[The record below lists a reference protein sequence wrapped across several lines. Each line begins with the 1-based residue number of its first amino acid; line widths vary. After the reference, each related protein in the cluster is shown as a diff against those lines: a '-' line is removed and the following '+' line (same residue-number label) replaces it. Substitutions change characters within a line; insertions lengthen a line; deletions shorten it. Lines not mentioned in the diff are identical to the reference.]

1 MARPCDDRS
10 QEVCRPCYQITKQ
23 SFQQLHVLV
32 MIEGKQE
39 YVTIFPRDLGFEI
52 KRPEFQSSFSS

>member
-52 KRPEFQSSFSS
+52 KRPEF